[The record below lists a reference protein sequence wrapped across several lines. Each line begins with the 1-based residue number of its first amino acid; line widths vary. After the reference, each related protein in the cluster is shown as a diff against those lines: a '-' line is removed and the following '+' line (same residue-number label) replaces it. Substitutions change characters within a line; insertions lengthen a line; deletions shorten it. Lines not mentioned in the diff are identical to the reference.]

1 MIPGW
6 YWKFHNGVVLRS
18 HSISSDH
25 CEASAKRSCP
35 FCSLE
40 VSMGKAYGQSECS
53 LQMLEP
59 MRMQI
64 TMQATRKYFESQSE
78 CSLQC
83 KSHRKYAKNSF
94 NAGLRKIAWVP
105 CTLCTRVHRPWYAL
119 ILIGWDAKT
128 SPIMALRGQK
138 WRRRPLCEIFDRSV
152 HGRNFVAG
160 SGGDDSRLL
169 SRTTQEL
176 LYCAIFFSMSPKSF
190 FI

>member
-1 MIPGW
+1 MSTRTLGFHW
-6 YWKFHNGVVLRS
+6 MFHNWFALPQSLYFMRS
-18 HSISSDH
+18 LQNMEPEFAILLSV
-25 CEASAKRSCP
+25 E
-35 FCSLE
+35 L
-40 VSMGKAYGQSECS
+40 SMGKAYSQSECS

-83 KSHRKYAKNSF
+83 KSHRKYAKNAF

-138 WRRRPLCEIFDRSV
+138 WRRRRHGEIFDRSV
-152 HGRNFVAG
+152 WRMWGAKQNEV
-160 SGGDDSRLL
+160 
-169 SRTTQEL
+169 
-176 LYCAIFFSMSPKSF
+176 
-190 FI
+190 